1 MAEKEQCYVENVSG
15 VDKNTPST
23 FHVHTL
29 FTLGHMLSAPIHTPF
44 SSIPDGECA
53 FISSQH
59 VK

>member
-1 MAEKEQCYVENVSG
+1 MAEKEQCYVENVGG

-44 SSIPDGECA
+44 SSIQDVENV
-53 FISSQH
+53 H
-59 VK
+59 L